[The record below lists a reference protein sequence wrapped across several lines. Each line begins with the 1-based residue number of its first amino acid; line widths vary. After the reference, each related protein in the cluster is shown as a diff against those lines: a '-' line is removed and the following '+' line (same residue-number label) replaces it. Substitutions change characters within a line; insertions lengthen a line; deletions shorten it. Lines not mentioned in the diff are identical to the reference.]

1 MMHQQSM
8 MVGDM
13 LPVHPELPVHG
24 EEMNNVGYENSG
36 SHAYDDLFPAL
47 PHSAPPVQRHIQ
59 QATSKL
65 RVGSSLHTQVFHV
78 PYEERK
84 LDNANTFGEGESL
97 RTCQAI
103 TKDTGAH
110 IEISTSKDGSLTFL
124 LTGKH
129 SAVLDARRKIL
140 THFQQQGQKLKD
152 LEKVTA
158 TKISVPGIADNS
170 EIVTITGT
178 KEGIEKAEHE
188 IRVCSE
194 EQSRKAFE
202 RITVPKIYHPFI
214 QGPYGERVAA
224 ISAET
229 GARIHIPP
237 SSTQSDDIVVAGEKN
252 GAKKCSTVRVEVPKS
267 QHKYVIG
274 SRGSTIHEILK
285 ETGVSVEM
293 PPPDSP
299 TGTITLHGPHNKIGL
314 ALSKVCEKANSVK
327 TATVDAPT
335 WIHKYIIGKNGSNI
349 KKITQDFSKVH
360 VDMSHSEDKLK
371 IDGPPEEVERAQL
384 ELNDFVQNLIATLT
398 YVELTVDPKFFKHII
413 GKSGANI
420 NRLKDETGVVIN
432 IIENEGNNVIRIE
445 GSHQG
450 VADAER
456 KLREMVMKLENERS
470 KEVYVDHRYIK
481 SLIGVRGDKIKEIRE
496 KFERVLI
503 TLPDQGQ
510 KRSPIKLRGPQEDIE
525 KCEKHLHKLIKE
537 IAESSYVQE
546 VPIFK
551 QFHKFIIGK
560 GGANLRKI
568 RDETQTQIDLPA
580 EGDDSDVIT
589 VRGKREN
596 VEDAVKRIQQI
607 HNEKANVVTEEVTI
621 APKYY
626 NSLIGAGGK
635 LIHSIMEECGGVLIK
650 FPPADSDSDKVV
662 IKLLAHASERELT
675 SHTATVRARAEHH
688 KFLIGKSGAN
698 IKKIREHTGA
708 RIIFPTDKD
717 EDKEAIFIIAAVADI
732 SNVSESEMAVAPRHH
747 RHFVARRGEVLRR
760 IADDCGGVQISF
772 PRQGVNSDRVVLKGP
787 KECIEAAKTR
797 ILEII
802 EDLEAKVT
810 IECIIPQRHHRTVM
824 GARGSKVK
832 DITAECDVQIKF
844 PERDTAEAADIP
856 VRNGDEEA
864 GANDV
869 IRITGRP
876 ENCEAAKKALLEQ
889 VPITIEVEVPNE
901 LHRLLAGQKRRELM
915 QTYDVHLLLP
925 PNEEQTDI
933 VKVTGTPTNVEKA
946 KHALVD
952 KIVEMEKEKEDRA
965 LRSFELKFKV
975 DPEYHPLVIGKGG
988 GVITKIRTDYGVQ
1001 INLPKRGEPED
1012 DVITIQGYEDKA
1024 QQAKDAILAIVH
1036 QLIYRSK
1043 SSNSDGLHLH
1053 FLKARNAWFERHWR
1067 MPKIQ
1072 NVSDASER
1080 LLRRIVELHRIHL
1093 FNVLTQHKS
1102 IFLPDAHESRAREDE
1117 LNGTSA
1123 LSCWLK
1129 QKCMYLCLS
1138 FGRVGADMRCTLTPL
1153 FRNNLLS
1160 QFHKGLEKADTHFE
1174 NQIRS
1179 YKVPTIKNVP
1189 RPINENTSSG
1199 PPESLLDYYPLAEY
1213 CNGMLIVLNMLRVTA
1228 PLNIVKEVY
1237 NAYRN
1242 SFNKA
1247 VQVLMTYYQREQQAF
1262 TDVERQNFVSFCVC
1276 FMEDFVPY
1284 ISKCL
1289 SLSFPSTQI
1298 SELLGCISLFISFYL
1313 CNFNFCNIKMKISK
1327 TIIFKGHALSKVCE
1341 KANSV
1346 KTATVD
1352 APTWIHKYII
1362 GKNGSNIKKIT
1373 QDFSKVHVDMSH
1385 SEDKLKIDGP
1395 PEEVERAQL
1404 ELNDFVQNLI
1414 ATLTYV
1420 ELTVD
1425 PKFFKHIIG
1434 KSGANINRLK
1444 DETGVVIN
1452 IIENEGNNVIRIE
1465 GSHQGVADAE
1475 RKLRE
1480 MVMKLENERSKEVYV
1495 DHRYIKSLIGVR
1507 GDKIKEI
1514 REKFERVLITLPD
1527 QGQKRSPIKLRGPQ
1541 EDIEKCEK
1549 HLHKLIKEIAESSYV
1564 QEVPIF
1570 KQFHKFIIGKGG
1582 ANLRKIRDETQT
1594 QIDLPAEGDDSDV
1607 ITVRGKRE
1615 NVEDAVK
1622 RIQQIHNEKANVV
1635 TEEVTIA
1642 PKYYNSLIGAGGKLI
1657 HSIMEECGGV
1667 LIKFPPADSDSDKVV
1682 IKLLAHASERE
1693 LTSHTATVRARAE
1706 HHKFLIGKSGANIKK
1721 IREHTGARIIF
1732 PTDKDE
1738 DKEAIFIIGREEQVE
1753 AARKQLEAAVADI
1766 SNVSESE
1773 MAVAPRHHRHF
1784 VARRGEVL
1792 RRIADD
1798 CGGVQIS
1805 FPRQGVNSDRVVL
1818 KGPKECIEAAKT
1830 RILEII
1836 EDLEAKVTIECIIPQ
1851 RHHRT
1856 VMGARGSK
1864 VKDIT
1869 AECDVQIKF
1878 PERDTAEAA
1887 DIPVRNGDEEAGA
1900 NDVIRITGRPE
1911 NCEAAKKALLEQV
1924 PITIEVEVP
1933 NELHRLLAGQKRR
1946 ELMQT
1951 YDVHLLLP
1959 PNEEQTDI
1967 VKLKFKVD
1975 PEYHPLVIGKGGGV
1989 ITKIRTDYGVQIN
2002 LPKRGEPEDDVITI
2016 QGYEDK
2022 AQQAKDAI
2030 LAIVHQ

>member
-13 LPVHPELPVHG
+13 LPVHPEIPHG

-36 SHAYDDLFPAL
+36 ANAYDDLFPAL

-140 THFQQQGQKLKD
+140 THFQQQASKQISIPKEHHRWILGKQGQKLKD

-158 TKISVPGIADNS
+158 TKISVPAIGDSS
-170 EIVTITGT
+170 EVVTITGT

-224 ISAET
+224 LTAET
-229 GARIHIPP
+229 GARVHIPP
-237 SSTQSDDIVVAGEKN
+237 ASTPSEEIVVAGEKN
-252 GAKKCSTVRVEVPKS
+252 GVLAAKAQIEQIAEDMAKKCSTVRVEVPKS

-274 SRGSTIHEILK
+274 ARGTTIQEILK

-360 VDMSHSEDKLK
+360 VDITHSEDKVK
-371 IDGPPEEVERAQL
+371 IDGPPEEVERAQV
-384 ELNDFVQNLIATLT
+384 ELNDFVKNLIATLT
-398 YVELTVDPKFFKHII
+398 YVELSVDPKFFKHII

-432 IIENEGNNVIRIE
+432 IIEAEGNNVIRIE

-481 SLIGVRGDKIKEIRE
+481 SLIGVRGDRIKEIRE

-525 KCEKHLHKLIKE
+525 KCEKHLNKMIKE

-596 VEDAVKRIQQI
+596 VEEAVKKIQQI

-621 APKYY
+621 PPKYY

-650 FPPADSDSDKVV
+650 FPAADSDSDKVV
-662 IKLLAHASERELT
+662 IKGPGEDVEKAKAQLLAHASERELT

-698 IKKIREHTGA
+698 IRKIREHTGA

-717 EDKEAIFIIAAVADI
+717 EDKEAIFIIGREEQVEAARKQLEAAVAEI
-732 SNVSESEMAVAPRHH
+732 SNVSESEMAVAARHH

-787 KECIEAAKTR
+787 KDCIEAAKLR
-797 ILEII
+797 IHEII

-810 IECIIPQRHHRTVM
+810 IECVIPQRHHRTVM

-844 PERDTAEAADIP
+844 PERDTAEGADIP
-856 VRNGDEEA
+856 VRNGDGEHA
-864 GANDV
+864 ANDV

-889 VPITIEVEVPNE
+889 VPITIEVEVPND

-925 PNEEQTDI
+925 PNDEPSDI

-946 KHALVD
+946 KEALVE

-965 LRSFELKFKV
+965 LRSYELKFKV
-975 DPEYHPLVIGKGG
+975 DPEYHPLVIGKSGV
-988 GVITKIRTDYGVQ
+988 VITKIRTDYGVQ
-1001 INLPKRGEPED
+1001 INLPKRGEPDD

-1024 QQAKDAILAIVH
+1024 HQAKDAIMAIVH
-1036 QLIYRSK
+1036 QLDNQYREEVDIDPRVHRRLIGQRGK
-1043 SSNSDGLHLH
+1043 NI
-1053 FLKARNAWFERHWR
+1053 R
-1067 MPKIQ
+1067 KIM
-1072 NVSDASER
+1072 D
-1080 LLRRIVELHRIHL
+1080 
-1093 FNVLTQHKS
+1093 
-1102 IFLPDAHESRAREDE
+1102 D
-1117 LNGTSA
+1117 
-1123 LSCWLK
+1123 
-1129 QKCMYLCLS
+1129 
-1138 FGRVGADMRCTLTPL
+1138 
-1153 FRNNLLS
+1153 
-1160 QFHKGLEKADTHFE
+1160 
-1174 NQIRS
+1174 
-1179 YKVPTIKNVP
+1179 YKV
-1189 RPINENTSSG
+1189 
-1199 PPESLLDYYPLAEY
+1199 D
-1213 CNGMLIVLNMLRVTA
+1213 
-1228 PLNIVKEVY
+1228 
-1237 NAYRN
+1237 
-1242 SFNKA
+1242 
-1247 VQVLMTYYQREQQAF
+1247 
-1262 TDVERQNFVSFCVC
+1262 
-1276 FMEDFVPY
+1276 
-1284 ISKCL
+1284 
-1289 SLSFPSTQI
+1289 
-1298 SELLGCISLFISFYL
+1298 
-1313 CNFNFCNIKMKISK
+1313 
-1327 TIIFKGHALSKVCE
+1327 
-1341 KANSV
+1341 
-1346 KTATVD
+1346 
-1352 APTWIHKYII
+1352 
-1362 GKNGSNIKKIT
+1362 
-1373 QDFSKVHVDMSH
+1373 
-1385 SEDKLKIDGP
+1385 
-1395 PEEVERAQL
+1395 
-1404 ELNDFVQNLI
+1404 
-1414 ATLTYV
+1414 
-1420 ELTVD
+1420 
-1425 PKFFKHIIG
+1425 
-1434 KSGANINRLK
+1434 
-1444 DETGVVIN
+1444 
-1452 IIENEGNNVIRIE
+1452 IR
-1465 GSHQGVADAE
+1465 
-1475 RKLRE
+1475 
-1480 MVMKLENERSKEVYV
+1480 
-1495 DHRYIKSLIGVR
+1495 
-1507 GDKIKEI
+1507 
-1514 REKFERVLITLPD
+1514 
-1527 QGQKRSPIKLRGPQ
+1527 
-1541 EDIEKCEK
+1541 
-1549 HLHKLIKEIAESSYV
+1549 
-1564 QEVPIF
+1564 
-1570 KQFHKFIIGKGG
+1570 
-1582 ANLRKIRDETQT
+1582 
-1594 QIDLPAEGDDSDV
+1594 
-1607 ITVRGKRE
+1607 
-1615 NVEDAVK
+1615 
-1622 RIQQIHNEKANVV
+1622 
-1635 TEEVTIA
+1635 
-1642 PKYYNSLIGAGGKLI
+1642 
-1657 HSIMEECGGV
+1657 
-1667 LIKFPPADSDSDKVV
+1667 
-1682 IKLLAHASERE
+1682 
-1693 LTSHTATVRARAE
+1693 
-1706 HHKFLIGKSGANIKK
+1706 
-1721 IREHTGARIIF
+1721 
-1732 PTDKDE
+1732 
-1738 DKEAIFIIGREEQVE
+1738 
-1753 AARKQLEAAVADI
+1753 
-1766 SNVSESE
+1766 
-1773 MAVAPRHHRHF
+1773 
-1784 VARRGEVL
+1784 
-1792 RRIADD
+1792 
-1798 CGGVQIS
+1798 
-1805 FPRQGVNSDRVVL
+1805 FPRQGDDSVVVITGDEDNVLDAKDHLLNVAEEYLQDVADRYTRPAAPSLDFGEALASEPAAAAAAAPSAPGGPPAAGFVV
-1818 KGPKECIEAAKT
+1818 KGGPWE
-1830 RILEII
+1830 
-1836 EDLEAKVTIECIIPQ
+1836 Q
-1851 RHHRT
+1851 R
-1856 VMGARGSK
+1856 A
-1864 VKDIT
+1864 
-1869 AECDVQIKF
+1869 
-1878 PERDTAEAA
+1878 PDTASTRDFPTMPRAA
-1887 DIPVRNGDEEAGA
+1887 
-1900 NDVIRITGRPE
+1900 
-1911 NCEAAKKALLEQV
+1911 AAAPPAAATAPAV
-1924 PITIEVEVP
+1924 AAWGP
-1933 NELHRLLAGQKRR
+1933 RR
-1946 ELMQT
+1946 
-1951 YDVHLLLP
+1951 
-1959 PNEEQTDI
+1959 
-1967 VKLKFKVD
+1967 
-1975 PEYHPLVIGKGGGV
+1975 
-1989 ITKIRTDYGVQIN
+1989 
-2002 LPKRGEPEDDVITI
+2002 
-2016 QGYEDK
+2016 
-2022 AQQAKDAI
+2022 
-2030 LAIVHQ
+2030 